1 MALEAPIR
9 NPPGLGRIGGFF
21 MPGVFMSQPHV
32 APAKRQR
39 TGAPSRRRIDSF
51 FQWLEE
57 TGSISAAADR
67 AGLARST
74 LYQMRRTDEAF
85 AQRWTAALELGI
97 DRLQDDAVARA
108 RQGVERPVY
117 RNGRQIGTVT
127 HHDNRLL
134 QFLLRAHRPE
144 IYGERTQPAPQRR
157 PPARPSCSRPFVA
170 VRDVEA
176 AMARPAAPDLDRDQP
191 LVMGVDVARFGA
203 DCSAIVLR
211 RGRDAR
217 SWPPELLDG
226 LDLMALAG
234 RVARRAAADGAQ
246 AVFVD
251 EGGLGAGVVDRLR
264 EMGVPG
270 VVGVNFAAS
279 AAQPLFANR
288 RAELWGALRG
298 WLAAGCLPA
307 DPGLA
312 GDLESVDYT
321 YNERGEIQLERKE
334 DMKRRGLASPDLG
347 DALALTFA
355 GGD

>member
-117 RNGRQIGTVT
+117 RNGRQIGTVGAT
-127 HHDNRLL
+127 G
-134 QFLLRAHRPE
+134 RATGPHLHFSV
-144 IYGERTQPAPQRR
+144 YLNA
-157 PPARPSCSRPFVA
+157 VA
-170 VRDVEA
+170 VDPTLFLVEA
-176 AMARPAAPDLDRDQP
+176 A
-191 LVMGVDVARFGA
+191 
-203 DCSAIVLR
+203 
-211 RGRDAR
+211 
-217 SWPPELLDG
+217 
-226 LDLMALAG
+226 
-234 RVARRAAADGAQ
+234 
-246 AVFVD
+246 
-251 EGGLGAGVVDRLR
+251 
-264 EMGVPG
+264 
-270 VVGVNFAAS
+270 
-279 AAQPLFANR
+279 
-288 RAELWGALRG
+288 
-298 WLAAGCLPA
+298 
-307 DPGLA
+307 
-312 GDLESVDYT
+312 
-321 YNERGEIQLERKE
+321 K
-334 DMKRRGLASPDLG
+334 
-347 DALALTFA
+347 
-355 GGD
+355 